1 MTVTSV
7 FAVQGMTCGACT
19 AAINSAVEGVAG
31 VKSVAVSLITERASV
46 VHDVEVVSPEQIR
59 EAIDDCGFTAQLLS
73 SQADEPASE
82 VSDTADITTKQRS
95 ETIYIK
101 VFGMTCSN
109 CSTTVERAL
118 RSVLGVQE
126 ALVALATEEA
136 KVKYDPSQVGVRDLV
151 DAINDT
157 GFDALLPDMMDNT
170 TQIQSLARTK
180 EIQNWRRAALQA
192 SCLAIPIFILN
203 MVLPYWFRKYDF
215 GRWTFIVPGLHV
227 RELLSFALA
236 TPVQF
241 VIGKRFFVSAYKS
254 LKHGSPTMDVL
265 VSLSTFTAYIFSCF
279 SMLVSIAT
287 ASEMPPHTVFET
299 SAMIIAYITYGKY
312 LENRAKGQTSAA
324 LSRLLSLTPS
334 MATIYADPKNV
345 AVNAAEREIPSEL
358 IQAGDIAI
366 LRPGAKAPADGI
378 VVSGDSYMDES
389 LVTGEPMPVE
399 KHIGSAIIGGTI
411 NGVGRLDFHV
421 TRAGKDTQLS
431 QIVNLVQDAQ
441 TTRAP
446 IQRFADLVA
455 GKFVPIVIILAV
467 VTFAVWMVLSHV
479 LSTPPDI
486 FESSESKFMVCLK
499 LCISVIVVACPC
511 ALGLSTPTAVMVGTG
526 IGAQNGILIK
536 GGPVLE
542 QATLITK
549 MVFDK
554 TGTLT
559 IGKMSVLSHSKTPLW
574 ESSAYRQK
582 LWWRIVRAV
591 EGGSEHP
598 IGKAIVAEANL
609 VLGENDSESTSKDQS
624 DELQT
629 SNYETVMGRG
639 IRAIV
644 QHGTEP
650 YTVAVGNVQFM
661 TDNDIDVPSS
671 ILKASTETTATDICV
686 AIQRTFAGAISLNDI
701 IRKDARGTILALEK
715 MGINVAMV
723 TGDQRPAALRV
734 AREVGIPES
743 EVWSGVTPSEKQDII
758 RAMQIESPDAVI
770 AMVGDGIN
778 DSPALAT
785 AHIGLAMATG
795 TDVAIEAADIVLMR
809 PDTLLM
815 DVAVSLSLCR
825 AIFNRIKTNLIW
837 ATIYNFVMIPFAM
850 GVFLPLGWS
859 LPPMAAGGAMALSSV
874 SVVASSLALKRWKRP
889 RWATEEGRLDLDSS
903 SRFSYRWNFFRREP
917 VTDTGDNLPLS
928 HNGYAQLSGTDAV

>member
-7 FAVQGMTCGACT
+7 FAVEGMTCGACT
-19 AAINSAVEGVAG
+19 AAINAAVERVPG
-31 VKSVAVSLITERASV
+31 VKSVAVSLVTERASV
-46 VHDVEVVSPEQIR
+46 VHDVDLVSPEQLR
-59 EAIDDCGFTAQLLS
+59 EAIEDCGFDAHVLS
-73 SQADEPASE
+73 SQANEAPSD
-82 VSDTADITTKQRS
+82 VSGSTDIAKT
-95 ETIYIK
+95 EIVYIK

-109 CSTTVERAL
+109 CSTTVESAL
-118 RSVLGVQE
+118 RAVPGVQE

-136 KVKYDPSQVGVRDLV
+136 KVTYDPSQVGVRDIV

-180 EIQNWRRAALQA
+180 EIQSWRRAAFQ
-192 SCLAIPIFILN
+192 STCLSTPIFILN
-203 MVLPYWFRKYDF
+203 MILPYWAGAYDF

-227 RELLSFALA
+227 RELLSLALA

-241 VIGKRFFVSAYKS
+241 VIGKRFYVSAYRS

-279 SMLVSIAT
+279 TMVVAIAT
-287 ASEMPPHTVFET
+287 ASEAPPHTVFET

-345 AVNAAEREIPSEL
+345 AVNATEREIPSEL
-358 IQAGDIAI
+358 IQVDDIVV
-366 LRPGAKAPADGI
+366 LRPGAKAPADG
-378 VVSGDSYMDES
+378 VVVFGDSYMDES
-389 LVTGEPMPVE
+389 LVTGEPIPVE
-399 KHIGSAIIGGTI
+399 KHIGSSIIGGTI
-411 NGVGRLDFHV
+411 NGAGRLDFRV
-421 TRAGKDTQLS
+421 TRAGKDTQLA
-431 QIVNLVQDAQ
+431 QIVKLVQDAQ

-446 IQRFADLVA
+446 IQRFADIVA

-467 VTFAVWMVLSHV
+467 VTFVVWMILSHALV
-479 LSTPPDI
+479 TPPDI
-486 FESSESKFMVCLK
+486 FTSSESKFMVCLK

-526 IGAQNGILIK
+526 VGAQNGILIK

-542 QATLITK
+542 QATHINK
-549 MVFDK
+549 VVFDK

-559 IGKMSVLSHSKTPLW
+559 IGKMSVVSHSKAPIW
-574 ESSAYRQK
+574 DSSEYRQK
-582 LWWRIVRAV
+582 LWWRLVCAV
-591 EGGSEHP
+591 ESGSEHP
-598 IGKAIVAEANL
+598 IGKAIVAEATIF
-609 VLGENDSESTSKDQS
+609 LGEDNSADLLKDKN
-624 DELQT
+624 DELLT
-629 SNYETVMGRG
+629 SEFVVIMGRG
-639 IRAIV
+639 VRAAV
-644 QHGTEP
+644 RHGDEL
-650 YTVAVGNVQFM
+650 YTVAIGNVQFM
-661 TDNDIDVPSS
+661 CDSGVDMPSS
-671 ILKASTETTATDICV
+671 ILKASTESTATDICI
-686 AIQRTFAGAISLNDI
+686 AIQNAFAGHISLNDI

-715 MGINVAMV
+715 MGISVAMV
-723 TGDQRPAALRV
+723 TGDQRLPALRV

-743 EVWSGVTPSEKQDII
+743 QVWSGVTPHEKQELI
-758 RAMQIESPDAVI
+758 RTMQIESPDAVI

-785 AHIGLAMATG
+785 AHVGLAMATG
-795 TDVAIEAADIVLMR
+795 TDVAIEAADIVLLR

-825 AIFNRIKTNLIW
+825 TIFNRIKANLLW
-837 ATIYNFVMIPFAM
+837 ATLYNFVMIPFAM

-859 LPPMAAGGAMALSSV
+859 LPPMAAGLAMALSSV
-874 SVVASSLALKRWKRP
+874 SVVASSLELKRWKRP
-889 RWATEEGRLDLDSS
+889 RWATEEGRLDADASSGMVS
-903 SRFSYRWNFFRREP
+903 SRWNWFRRQP
-917 VTDTGDNLPLS
+917 ITSGRQSRGFGYMPLS
-928 HNGYAQLSGTDAV
+928 DPETV